1 MYEGMTGKVYQEGD
15 AIVRQGEVGECMYV
29 ISSGKAEVLV
39 KKGRK
44 QVRIATLGPRDF
56 FGEMALFDREKR
68 SATVRAMNEVQ
79 AIAMDKKT
87 FEKQITKMPWLA
99 FSVLERMSR
108 RIREID
114 RDLVKLK
121 KVTEKPAVRK
131 TAAKPK
137 AATKPAA
144 KKTAAKPKAAAKPS
158 ARKTKR

>member
-15 AIVRQGEVGECMYV
+15 VIVRQGEVGDSMYV

-39 KKGRK
+39 KKGSK
-44 QVRIATLGPRDF
+44 QLRIATLGPRDF

-68 SATVRAMNEVQ
+68 SATVRAMNEVHV
-79 AIAMDKKT
+79 IAMDKNT
-87 FEKQITKMPWLA
+87 FEKQIIKMPWVA

-114 RDLVKLK
+114 RELVKLK
-121 KVTEKPAVRK
+121 KVNKKPAARK

-144 KKTAAKPKAAAKPS
+144 KKT
-158 ARKTKR
+158 KR